1 MSRGIMTAGMEPD
14 QVVLEGRFVVLEPPA
29 ERHREE
35 LREVVGDGTAYWPY
49 LPLKGTFDATM
60 DMNLAAQAKGERLP
74 YVVRLRADGRVVGST
89 SYLNIA
95 PRDRRLEIGSTW
107 YHPSVWAS
115 AVNPECKRLLFS
127 QAFDDWGANRVEL
140 RCDARNARSRAAIA
154 RLGAVEEAVLR
165 RHMYAPDGF
174 LRDTVVFAVLRE
186 EWPKVREGLDRRL
199 AEAREA
205 KAA

>member
-1 MSRGIMTAGMEPD
+1 MSSGIMAAGMVPD
-14 QVVLEGRFVVLEPPA
+14 QVVLQGRFVTLEPLA

-35 LREVVGDGTAYWPY
+35 LREAAGDGSAYWPY
-49 LPLKGTFDATM
+49 LPMKSGFDATM
-60 DMNLAAQAKGERLP
+60 EMNLAAQAKAERLP

-107 YHPSVWAS
+107 YHPSVWAGI
-115 AVNPECKRLLFS
+115 VNPECKRLLFA

-140 RCDARNARSRAAIA
+140 RCDGRNARSRAAIA

-165 RHMYAPDGF
+165 RHMYAPDGY

-186 EWPKVREGLDRRL
+186 EWPKVRDGLDRRL
-199 AEAREA
+199 AAAKEA

>member
-1 MSRGIMTAGMEPD
+1 MNTGIMAAGMVPD
-14 QVVLEGRFVVLEPPA
+14 QVTLEGRFVTLEPLA
-29 ERHREE
+29 ERHRAE
-35 LREVVGDGTAYWPY
+35 LREAAGDGTAYWPY
-49 LPLKGTFDATM
+49 LPLKGTFDATVEM
-60 DMNLAAQAKGERLP
+60 SLAAQAKAERLP

-95 PRDRRLEIGSTW
+95 PRDRRLEVGSTW
-107 YHPSVWAS
+107 YHPSVWAGV
-115 AVNPECKRLLFS
+115 VNPECKRLLFA

-140 RCDARNARSRAAIA
+140 RCDGRNARSRAAIA

-186 EWPKVREGLDRRL
+186 DWPQVREAPHRRL
-199 AEAREA
+199 ATAGEE